1 MGCNND
7 VSHWY
12 SHETWFNAYQFSI
25 RPIMRSKMWK
35 RNEHQP
41 PLPPVVMKMP
51 DRPRKEKVKAQP
63 LPKVD
68 KGKKVATSLEPL
80 PKVDKGK
87 TKKKERIAKP
97 QGKNLKFDAQGT

>member
-1 MGCNND
+1 MTNAVPAPPTD
-7 VSHWY
+7 PPDTQDRSRVWEIHE

-51 DRPRKEKVKAQP
+51 GRPRKEKVKAQP
-63 LPKVD
+63 LPKAD

-87 TKKKERIAKP
+87 TKKKER
-97 QGKNLKFDAQGT
+97 